1 MFKVEN
7 LTVKILDKIILK
19 DFSLSIKNNEIHALM
34 GMNGTGKSTICKV
47 IMGDPTYEVID
58 GLILYNDINV
68 LELNITERARLGIYL
83 VNQTPVEIEGV
94 SNSEMLR
101 TALGEKLNK
110 HIDIFEFN
118 KKVEE
123 VCAIL
128 NIDKSFIH
136 RGINEGMS
144 GGERKKNELLHL
156 FLLEPNLIL
165 LDEID
170 SGLDI
175 DSFNTVMDA
184 LNIYLKNH
192 SAKVLIITHN
202 IKLFE
207 KLKPDFVHLLKNGNI
222 IKTGDISLANKL
234 ETLGFKELLGQ
245 IK

>member
-1 MFKVEN
+1 MFEIKN
-7 LTVKILDKIILK
+7 LTVQVQDKIILK
-19 DFSLSIKNNEIHALM
+19 DFNLTINENEIHALM
-34 GMNGTGKSTICKV
+34 GMNGAGKSTICKV
-47 IMGDPTYEVID
+47 IIGDESYQVIE
-58 GLILYNDINV
+58 GEILYNNKNI

-83 VNQTPVEIEGV
+83 VNQTPIEIEGV

-101 TALGEKLNK
+101 TALGEKLNR
-110 HIDIFEFN
+110 HIDIFEFQ

-123 VCAIL
+123 ACLLL

-156 FLLEPNLIL
+156 FILEPNFII

-175 DSFNTVMDA
+175 DSFNTVIDA
-184 LNIYLKNH
+184 INKYLETHNTN
-192 SAKVLIITHN
+192 VLIITHN
-202 IKLFE
+202 TKLF
-207 KLKPDFVHLLKNGNI
+207 KKIKPDYVHILKDGKI
-222 IKTGDISLANKL
+222 EKTGDINLAFEL
-234 ETLGFKELLGQ
+234 ESLGFRSVLGQ

>member
-1 MFKVEN
+1 MFIIKN
-7 LTVKILDKIILK
+7 LTVKVLDKIILK
-19 DFSLSIKNNEIHALM
+19 NFNLTIKENEIHALM
-34 GMNGTGKSTICKV
+34 GTNGAGKSTICKV
-47 IMGDPTYEVID
+47 IMGDSSYEVIE
-58 GLILYNDINV
+58 GSILFNDINL
-68 LELNITERARLGIYL
+68 LELDTTERARLGIYL
-83 VNQTPVEIEGV
+83 VNQTPIEIEGV

-123 VCAIL
+123 ACSIL

-156 FLLEPNLIL
+156 FILEPTFII
-165 LDEID
+165 LDELD

-175 DSFNTVMDA
+175 DSFNIVIDA
-184 LNIYLKNH
+184 INKYLVQH

-202 IKLFE
+202 TKLLN
-207 KLKPDFVHLLKNGNI
+207 KLKTDYVHLLKDGSI
-222 IKTGDISLANKL
+222 IKSGDISLAKEL
-234 ETLGFKELLGQ
+234 ENVGFANLLGQ